1 MSGAFFTTVIYS
13 NDEEWA
19 SSAYAYDNSRRGGSS
34 DHVVIQLTL
43 RGQGWFRDS
52 RGMHSVPSGHAMLFS
67 HDEATSYGCHDNA
80 ADPYVLRFVS
90 AKIGG
95 LGALFNLIRTDF
107 GSVVN
112 MPAESEATALLNELN
127 ARFTQRTFRDRFHES
142 ELFHHLLIALY
153 REQVHATRTS
163 DPIEF
168 GYHYL
173 RSHFRSPI
181 NLKLVAEK
189 CGVSREHF
197 IREFTERYNES
208 PGGFLRSLRLDHA
221 RTMLAASS
229 TNVESIALSSGYTSS
244 NSFRRAYRQKFGRSP
259 RAQ

>member
-1 MSGAFFTTVIYS
+1 MSGSFFTTVIYS

-19 SSAYAYDNSRRGGSS
+19 SSAYSHNNSRRGSS
-34 DHVVIQLTL
+34 ADHVAIQLTL

-52 RGMHSVPSGHAMLFS
+52 RGMQVVPPGHAMLFS
-67 HDEATSYGCHDNA
+67 HDEATSYGRIDTA
-80 ADPYVLRFVS
+80 ADPYVLRYVS

-95 LGALFNLIRTDF
+95 LGPLFTLIRTDF

-112 MPAESEATALLNELN
+112 MPPESEAAALFNELN
-127 ARFTQRTFRDRFHES
+127 ARFTQHTFRDRFHETG
-142 ELFHHLLIALY
+142 LFHHLLVAIY
-153 REQVHATRTS
+153 REQVHATRAS

-197 IREFTERYNES
+197 IREFTDRYSES
-208 PGGFLRSLRLDHA
+208 PGGFLRGLRLDHA
-221 RTMLAASS
+221 RTMLSATNS
-229 TNVESIALSSGYTSS
+229 NVESIALSSGYASS
-244 NSFRRAYRQKFGRSP
+244 NSFRRAYSQKFGRSP